1 MISVFLSLVG
11 ERYAMSHPWLSPS
24 LLLLVLLEIVISPTR
39 AQLFFGLDFPLWP
52 ISNTTSALNKDELK
66 SLVESKLIL
75 TPYVKSGEYWKAR
88 RLSRVNSEHFLNVT
102 SFSGYFTVNE
112 THNSNLWFWFFPAE
126 SQGEFYKP
134 NPEEDSWTSYQE
146 KFWNADSRAF
156 DHHFSVDR
164 NLKHVP
170 IILWLQGGPGSSSL
184 FGLFTEN
191 GPFFVNEDHV
201 SIRS

>member
-1 MISVFLSLVG
+1 
-11 ERYAMSHPWLSPS
+11 MS
-24 LLLLVLLEIVISPTR
+24 
-39 AQLFFGLDFPLWP
+39 
-52 ISNTTSALNKDELK
+52 NTSALNKDELK
-66 SLVESKLIL
+66 SLVDSKLLL
-75 TPYVKSGEYWKAR
+75 TPYVKSGEFWKAR

-102 SFSGYFTVNE
+102 SFSGYLTVNE

-126 SQGEFYKP
+126 SQGEFYQP
-134 NPEEDSWTSYQE
+134 NPEEDDWTTYQE
-146 KFWNADSRAF
+146 KFRSRDASTF
-156 DHHFSVDR
+156 EQHFGVER

-170 IILWLQGGPGSSSL
+170 IVLWLQGGPGSSSL